1 MLLNFS
7 IIFLRYSHAT
17 DSNWPEIEG
26 ESTTS
31 GSNSP
36 YGQSNSNKSKRIDA
50 ANATRKK
57 KQISMK
63 YTRFYLLF
71 NHGHLQAIILFQVPF
86 LEMI

>member
-57 KQISMK
+57 KKNKFLWS
-63 YTRFYLLF
+63 T
-71 NHGHLQAIILFQVPF
+71 HGFIWYSIMDIYKQ
-86 LEMI
+86 